1 MRLLRSAVAC
11 CALCVVP
18 GVFLGVYAQTVGVTK
33 KRIPADPAAQALYRL
48 LSAAQEAIDRQDYET
63 AAQNYQDYLAKK
75 PDDAGV
81 HYDLG
86 YVYTALK
93 RPADAKSEYEKA
105 ISLDPKMSAAYLN
118 LGLTLLASDPS
129 AAVAPLQRAAEMK
142 PEDARI
148 RWLLGTALERSGKLQ
163 PAIDQYEAAEKLYGK
178 DTNIRLSLG
187 FALLRSGRGNESEA
201 QFRAALS
208 LHPADDASAQAHKGL
223 AQALISQKKLDE
235 GASELAAYLELE
247 PTDTPARIDRASIL
261 VDAGKNDDALAELDR
276 AASQGPEEFRALK
289 LRSQVYWEK
298 KQFDE
303 AVPVLL
309 KAAALAPRDVDI
321 PARLG
326 QVYLRK
332 KDYPNAAHW
341 LTLAYNMNPSATDL
355 LAEIVDVAYLNKNFT
370 GALAALDILSKREEL
385 PAASWYTRAACY
397 DNLMQAAQALEA
409 YQRFLQMNKDEN
421 SDMYFISTA
430 RVRALTRELQN
441 KKR

>member
-1 MRLLRSAVAC
+1 
-11 CALCVVP
+11 
-18 GVFLGVYAQTVGVTK
+18 
-33 KRIPADPAAQALYRL
+33 
-48 LSAAQEAIDRQDYET
+48 
-63 AAQNYQDYLAKK
+63 
-75 PDDAGV
+75 
-81 HYDLG
+81 
-86 YVYTALK
+86 
-93 RPADAKSEYEKA
+93 
-105 ISLDPKMSAAYLN
+105 
-118 LGLTLLASDPS
+118 
-129 AAVAPLQRAAEMK
+129 
-142 PEDARI
+142 
-148 RWLLGTALERSGKLQ
+148 
-163 PAIDQYEAAEKLYGK
+163 
-178 DTNIRLSLG
+178 
-187 FALLRSGRGNESEA
+187 
-201 QFRAALS
+201 
-208 LHPADDASAQAHKGL
+208 
-223 AQALISQKKLDE
+223 
-235 GASELAAYLELE
+235 
-247 PTDTPARIDRASIL
+247 
-261 VDAGKNDDALAELDR
+261 
-276 AASQGPEEFRALK
+276 LK